1 MTSQVPHG
9 ASLSLAGDRSEVA
22 LRLIRA
28 SGRQTVAA
36 AEQLEHLL
44 PGLVPTTADGR
55 RQVGMDTL
63 RVLRCSQIWVDSF
76 ELSRI
81 DDYLS
86 SGDLGND
93 RCSVVDP
100 VSGRGRPFEPMPPP
114 LGGPPTTGEAVV
126 FGFFDVASAL
136 ETQRTIVLN
145 DAHMRLGQ
153 ETIELCDDVATAFR
167 AYVQVNC
174 YLSYGDASG
183 FGPHWDDHDVVVIQL
198 AGRKHWEVHEPSE
211 LGALS
216 AFTPPGATQR
226 SIWSGLLSPGS
237 ALYIPRGWPH
247 SVTGLSSEPSVHLTL
262 SIRRMNGIDLLGMAD
277 ASIVAEPELLDSSAI
292 NSARATW
299 CAQIPTRPVGGALD
313 LIEARETG
321 FANHQIRLT
330 MPGGVVFSVGGST
343 TTQLTLA
350 ATGRL
355 LEIDRASTDALAHLL
370 TNLWTS
376 VNELTDHGVNAAQAI
391 DLVNVLGEAGCL
403 HLRPDVDR
411 DPQ

>member
-1 MTSQVPHG
+1 M
-9 ASLSLAGDRSEVA
+9 
-22 LRLIRA
+22 
-28 SGRQTVAA
+28 
-36 AEQLEHLL
+36 
-44 PGLVPTTADGR
+44 
-55 RQVGMDTL
+55 
-63 RVLRCSQIWVDSF
+63 
-76 ELSRI
+76 
-81 DDYLS
+81 
-86 SGDLGND
+86 
-93 RCSVVDP
+93 
-100 VSGRGRPFEPMPPP
+100 
-114 LGGPPTTGEAVV
+114 
-126 FGFFDVASAL
+126 
-136 ETQRTIVLN
+136 
-145 DAHMRLGQ
+145 
-153 ETIELCDDVATAFR
+153 
-167 AYVQVNC
+167 
-174 YLSYGDASG
+174 
-183 FGPHWDDHDVVVIQL
+183 
-198 AGRKHWEVHEPSE
+198 
-211 LGALS
+211 
-216 AFTPPGATQR
+216 
-226 SIWSGLLSPGS
+226 
-237 ALYIPRGWPH
+237 
-247 SVTGLSSEPSVHLTL
+247 HLTL